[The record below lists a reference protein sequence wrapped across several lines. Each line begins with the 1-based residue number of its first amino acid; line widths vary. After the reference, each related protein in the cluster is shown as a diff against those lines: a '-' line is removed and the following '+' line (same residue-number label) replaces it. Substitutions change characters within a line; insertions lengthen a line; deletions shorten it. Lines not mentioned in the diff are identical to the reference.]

1 MTIRS
6 WRHGCRWQWF
16 WLRSTEMEQ
25 SLRATLAMFEA
36 TNDLHYV
43 DRVVDLRYELGSVL
57 SLRKDGQTQFFRK
70 VAGYDM
76 PVVGNVLNTRHKIAR
91 GLGVQQSQVQS
102 ACISALDGGIEPEI
116 VSAAPVQEVAHEPP
130 VDIPSLL
137 PVPTWFERERGPYV
151 TAGVITAK
159 DPNTG
164 LRNVSIARLRVEGG
178 DRLMAGIAP
187 THHLSELLSRAQARG
202 ESLEIA
208 VSIGNHPA
216 VLVAS
221 QMYVDLGH
229 DEFNIAGGL
238 LGEPL
243 RLARC
248 RSVGLEVPAEAEIV
262 LEGGV
267 DTNDRI
273 EEGPVSEFPG
283 FYVYYGPGY
292 GVRVTAI
299 THRSDPIYQAILP
312 GYAPEHCLLGAVAI
326 GATTC
331 RALQRAMPNVRRVF
345 ITDGGMGRLHAVV
358 TIHRPQP
365 GEGERAVKLAME
377 KCNLLKLVVVVDDH
391 IDPEDWSQIEWV
403 LATRMRAERDILI
416 FPSAKAD
423 RCEPLEQDGTVTK
436 LGIVA
441 TTEPGDGTAGS
452 RSELARPPQEVWE
465 RVQRDLETY

>member
-1 MTIRS
+1 
-6 WRHGCRWQWF
+6 
-16 WLRSTEMEQ
+16 
-25 SLRATLAMFEA
+25 MFEA

-43 DRVVDLRYELGSVL
+43 DRAVDLRYELGSVL
-57 SLRKDGQTQFFRK
+57 SLRKDGQTQFFRN
-70 VAGYDM
+70 VVGHDV
-76 PVVGNVLNTRHKIAR
+76 PVVGNVLNTRDKIAR
-91 GLGVQQSQVQS
+91 GLGVKRSELQT
-102 ACISALDGGIEPEI
+102 ACISALDGGMEPEI
-116 VSAAPVQEVAHEPP
+116 VATAPVEEVTHEPP
-130 VDIPSLL
+130 VEIPSVL
-137 PVPTWFERERGPYV
+137 PVPTWFERERGPYI

-164 LRNVSIARLRVEGG
+164 LRNVSIARLRVEGS

-229 DEFNIAGGL
+229 DEFDIAGGL

-243 RLARC
+243 RLVRC

-262 LEGGV
+262 LEGV
-267 DTNDRI
+267 LDPDDCI

-292 GVRVTAI
+292 RVRVTSI
-299 THRSDPIYQAILP
+299 THRRDPIYQAILP

-331 RALQRAMPNVRRVF
+331 RVLQRAMPNVRRVF

-358 TIHRPQP
+358 TMHRPQP
-365 GEGERAVKLAME
+365 GEGERAVHLAME
-377 KCNLLKLVVVVDDH
+377 ECNLLKLVIVVDDD
-391 IDPEDWSQIEWV
+391 IDPEDWDQVEWA
-403 LATRMRAERDILI
+403 LAARMRAERDILI
-416 FPSAKAD
+416 FPGAKAD
-423 RCEPLEQDGTVTK
+423 RCEPLEQDGIVTK
-436 LGIVA
+436 VGIVA
-441 TTEPGDGTAGS
+441 TTEPGDGTRGG
-452 RSELARPPQEVWE
+452 RSESALPPNDVWE
-465 RVQRDLETY
+465 LVQRDLETY